1 MLVALFARLRL
12 RLVGSRLLQGGT
24 KRVRERH
31 RQFGHCLHDL
41 CRFFFSLFKR
51 GDLLDSSRKVP
62 AWVPH
67 LALVV

>member
-41 CRFFFSLFKR
+41 CRFFFFLYS
-51 GDLLDSSRKVP
+51 GVAIYWIP
-62 AWVPH
+62 AERCLPGFH
-67 LALVV
+67 I